1 MEDKVIGHLATC
13 LAFKLHFFSCVFFRD
28 LNSVYIQNIRAEYDI
43 HTIMQNGAF
52 SRVEA
57 VGLGGSPSI
66 LHLFLSKR
74 ETKASRTGSKHFLQ
88 CQDSMSYRFK

>member
-66 LHLFLSKR
+66 LPSSVFI
-74 ETKASRTGSKHFLQ
+74 KAGDKSESDRQ
-88 CQDSMSYRFK
+88 